1 MTLVVTANVVGKVRG
16 TPVRLPNRRRR
27 LSTIVARHK
36 PADGRRYV
44 VSVHRGGTDVYQ
56 PNDRTVRLRAA
67 WKHTLVGPND
77 TVLIT
82 VVPMGK
88 GFASIG
94 LAIASI
100 ALIALAPYAAP
111 ALAGAALGLPGAATG
126 TLSFA
131 IQAGMVL
138 GGVGLSIAA
147 QASSAAKTR
156 KEREVYSL
164 TGGGNVPRPG
174 ARKPLL
180 YGTCWSAPPL
190 SQKDYIGYDGDTMVL
205 VKRMTLGLG
214 KFQIHQVKVG
224 DALFWTE
231 DGGIQPP
238 FSTTTAGPSGTAIE
252 FLYEQPSSLASGD
265 VVSSDAVAGQQL
277 PRPGGNPEWT
287 PWFRAQPQGV
297 TTDQVQV
304 NWTFPR
310 VERQSSAGR
319 QVPGAAG
326 AVFQARRIDPTTGN
340 PIGEPFDIVRQ
351 DEGLVLATTP
361 LRRTALVRWPEQG
374 AYEVRGQNLHP
385 ANVNINQVNDV
396 TWDTLMAFEDD
407 IRIRP
412 LTTEVVI
419 RVRAGPGLTITAY
432 SDITVQAT
440 RILPVW
446 DGTTWTEQPT
456 RKAVWAYCDLVR
468 ASYGLAAPS
477 GVDADKAL
485 YYANLLSANDTY
497 DGALPEVSSF
507 WEAAGQ
513 ILLPMRADA
522 IKVGAVHSFVRDES
536 RAEPRHVL
544 TRRQIVRDSASATYK
559 TKVEGGDVIV
569 EFDRDG
575 DPRRPDEVRYSYGPP
590 SRTPKRYRVAGITDG
605 VHALKHA
612 KWLAAVAVFRG
623 AERAITTEWDGRLV
637 YPGDHILS
645 DLWFLQGKQVYGV
658 ASAAG
663 NLLTLDV
670 DANVPTA
677 WGYGS
682 IRTRA
687 GREWGILR
695 MRGQG
700 ARGLELH
707 PDDVIAAAAQSGMQL
722 SAVLARDTQDP
733 TTVVLGELV
742 ELQETYVAR
751 SAIPSDADHV
761 RIEMVRD
768 DARVWQLLDEDVIAP
783 APVNAD
789 SLAEPL
795 VPQISVLHARC
806 YRIETGIEVAWG
818 VSPTRGAR
826 TYEVELSYDN
836 GVTWETISPTSPA
849 SSGRAPMRQSEQ
861 PVTVRARAY
870 GRTGLHGE
878 WVSTTFTTVAPV
890 VQGEL
895 IEDFSVSHAKMTA
908 QLQKEIA
915 DINAKG
921 QATLALGQVTMDD
934 ALAAMK
940 EALAL
945 ANDHGADANAL
956 AESARRIA
964 AEMTRTAL
972 QIGQGTQFDAIRQIA
987 DAYDRL
993 AAEIATQRTTT
1004 YEQRQLT
1011 KVQLGRSFAAIERTE
1026 RASVS
1031 RDDALASVQTAL
1043 SVRLDTAEGGIV
1055 GNATAIQGISA
1066 QVTSAE
1072 GALIS
1077 QAQSITTL
1085 GSRIDANDL
1094 SISGQA
1100 TATQQ
1105 LTTRV
1110 KATEDNITSNS
1121 SAITQLQNTVST
1133 QGGLI
1138 TGQATAI
1145 GNLTT
1150 SVAANGSAITAVSD
1164 RTTVLEG
1171 KVTTQGG
1178 TITAQGTAIDQLKTD
1193 VSANAGSITAVSNRT
1208 TALESTVSTQGGQIS
1223 GNATG
1228 LSNLTTRVQAAEGK
1242 ITSQGESIT
1251 SLQSTVATQGGQIS
1265 GTSTALG
1272 TLTTR
1277 VGTAEG
1283 KITSQSEAITALQS
1297 TASTQAGQISGN
1309 ATATSNLTT
1318 RVDTAESTISGHTN
1332 SLKSQGDTI
1341 TSQGQAITSL
1351 QSSVST
1357 QGGQIS
1363 GLTSS
1368 VSSLTTRTET
1378 AEGKITTQ
1386 GQALTTLQGTVSTQ
1400 GGQISSTTTAV
1411 NNAWVVINSHDGI
1424 IVNQG
1429 KDISALSSTLSTQG
1443 GQISANASAI
1453 SGLTTRVSNAEGVNS
1468 SQADRIGALESTTS
1482 TQGGQITTNAQAIN
1496 SLQTVTS
1503 VHDTTI
1509 LSQAQDISF
1518 LSSKANTLDS
1528 NITAVAT
1535 TASNLSTRVYN
1546 TEVGLNAVAETTSSL
1561 TSTVGGH
1568 TSTLTTYG
1576 SSINGLQVQWGVTG
1590 YIDGQSGGFVFQG
1603 IRRLDGAVE
1612 YSVRISGSLFVSESI
1627 QGWALAGDSII
1638 VRTAQ
1643 IGTLIVGT
1651 SNMQN
1656 RAISQIAVELTGQAT
1671 SQLSVTTRASDSV
1684 IKLSALNYGTGGA
1697 QNPRSYNP
1705 GMLSIYRQNDGTLVA
1720 RTNNSFAYEGNV
1732 VYFGPTPLQ
1741 TFQVVGAGTWTYLA
1755 ENTCSVP
1762 SAMYFEILVLDK

>member
-1 MTLVVTANVVGKVRG
+1 MTLVVTANIVGQVRD

-36 PADGRRYV
+36 PADGRRFI

-56 PNDRTVRLRAA
+56 PNDRTVRLRAQ
-67 WKHTLVGPND
+67 WKHTLVGPGD
-77 TVLIT
+77 VVLIT
-82 VVPMGK
+82 TVPMGK

-111 ALAGAALGLPGAATG
+111 ALAGAALGLSGAATG

-138 GGVGLSIAA
+138 GGIGLSIAA

-180 YGTCWSAPPL
+180 YGRCWTAPPL

-214 KFQIHQVKVG
+214 KYQVHQIKVG
-224 DALFWTE
+224 DALFWTAE
-231 DGGIQPP
+231 GGIQPP
-238 FSTTTAGPSGTAIE
+238 FSTTTSGPAGTAVEI
-252 FLYEQPSSLASGD
+252 LYEQPSTLASGD

-326 AVFQARRIDPTTGN
+326 AVFQARRIDPITGN

-361 LRRTALVRWPEQG
+361 LRRSALVRWPEQG
-374 AYEVRGQNLHP
+374 AYEVRAQNLHP

-407 IRIRP
+407 IRVRP

-446 DGTTWTEQPT
+446 DGSTWTEQPT

-485 YYANLLSANDTY
+485 YYANLLTANDTY

-513 ILLPMRADA
+513 LLLPMRADA

-623 AERAITTEWDGRLV
+623 AERAVTTEWDGRLV

-670 DANVPTA
+670 DANVPA
-677 WGYGS
+677 DWGYGS

-707 PDDVIAAAAQSGMQL
+707 PDDVIAAAAQSGKQL

-733 TTVVLGELV
+733 TTVVLGDLV

-826 TYEVELSYDN
+826 TYEVELSYDG
-836 GVTWETISPTSPA
+836 GVTWETISPTGPA

-878 WVSTTFTTVAPV
+878 WIPTTFTTVAPV
-890 VQGEL
+890 VDGSL
-895 IEDFSVSHAKMTA
+895 VDDLSLTIAKMSA
-908 QLQKEIA
+908 QLQKEITA
-915 DINAKG
+915 QNDIG
-921 QATLALGQVTMDD
+921 RGLLAYGNQIQG
-934 ALAAMK
+934 
-940 EALAL
+940 EALEDARRAIDLAHDTVRGGMRQLQAALDLL
-945 ANDHGADANAL
+945 AN
-956 AESARRIA
+956 EA
-964 AEMTRTAL
+964 ATTA
-972 QIGQGTQFDAIRQIA
+972 A
-987 DAYDRL
+987 DAY
-993 AAEIATQRTTT
+993 
-1004 YEQRQLT
+1004 EQRELI
-1011 KVQLGRSFAAIERTE
+1011 KVGTSANFAAIERETVARIAQGE
-1026 RASVS
+1026 AYAAITTS
-1031 RDDALASVQTAL
+1031 LAS
-1043 SVRLDTAEGGIV
+1043 RLTLAEGDIV
-1055 GNATAIQGISA
+1055 GNATAIQGVSTR
-1066 QVTSAE
+1066 VTAAE
-1072 GALIS
+1072 GTIDAHS
-1077 QAQSITTL
+1077 QAITTL

-1094 SISGQA
+1094 SLSGQA
-1100 TATQQ
+1100 TAIQQ
-1105 LTTRV
+1105 LDTRV
-1110 KATEDNITSNS
+1110 AVTEGNV
-1121 SAITQLQNTVST
+1121 SAI
-1133 QGGLI
+1133 
-1138 TGQATAI
+1138 
-1145 GNLTT
+1145 
-1150 SVAANGSAITAVSD
+1150 
-1164 RTTVLEG
+1164 
-1171 KVTTQGG
+1171 
-1178 TITAQGTAIDQLKTD
+1178 
-1193 VSANAGSITAVSNRT
+1193 
-1208 TALESTVSTQGGQIS
+1208 
-1223 GNATG
+1223 
-1228 LSNLTTRVQAAEGK
+1228 
-1242 ITSQGESIT
+1242 
-1251 SLQSTVATQGGQIS
+1251 
-1265 GTSTALG
+1265 STAL
-1272 TLTTR
+1272 
-1277 VGTAEG
+1277 
-1283 KITSQSEAITALQS
+1283 TALQS
-1297 TASTQAGQISGN
+1297 TVQAQGGSIQAN
-1309 ATATSNLTT
+1309 ATAINLLETLT
-1318 RVDTAESTISGHTN
+1318 EVHDSAI
-1332 SLKSQGDTI
+1332 LSQG
-1341 TSQGQAITSL
+1341 
-1351 QSSVST
+1351 
-1357 QGGQIS
+1357 
-1363 GLTSS
+1363 
-1368 VSSLTTRTET
+1368 R
-1378 AEGKITTQ
+1378 
-1386 GQALTTLQGTVSTQ
+1386 
-1400 GGQISSTTTAV
+1400 
-1411 NNAWVVINSHDGI
+1411 
-1424 IVNQG
+1424 
-1429 KDISALSSTLSTQG
+1429 DISALSATLSIQG
-1443 GQISANASAI
+1443 GQITGTATALDQ
-1453 SGLTTRVSNAEGVNS
+1453 LTVRVGSTETENT
-1468 SQADRIGALESTTS
+1468 SQAGRLTALESTTS
-1482 TQGGQITTNAQAIN
+1482 TQSGQINLTSQAVSNLETLTQVQDQAI
-1496 SLQTVTS
+1496 
-1503 VHDTTI
+1503 
-1509 LSQAQDISF
+1509 LSHAQDISF
-1518 LSSKANTLDS
+1518 LSSQATNLQGD
-1528 NITAVAT
+1528 ITAVAT
-1535 TASNLSTRVYN
+1535 TAAALETRVFN
-1546 TEVGLNAVAETTSSL
+1546 TETGLNAVASTTQALS
-1561 TSTVGGH
+1561 TTVGGH

-1576 SSINGLQVQWGVTG
+1576 ASINGLSVQFGVTG
-1590 YIDGQSGGFVFQG
+1590 EIDGQTGGFIFQG
-1603 IRRLDGAVE
+1603 IRRLDGSVS
-1612 YSVRISGSLFVSESI
+1612 YSVRISGDLFVDGSVTSR
-1627 QGWALAGDSII
+1627 ALAATNLI
-1638 VRTAQ
+1638 VSSAQ
-1643 IGTLIVGT
+1643 IGSLVVGT
-1651 SNMQN
+1651 GNLADDSVTQ
-1656 RAISQIAVELTGQAT
+1656 RVKTDIAPGNATGSIT
-1671 SQLSVTTRASDSV
+1671 VTTRSPTARV
-1684 IKLSALNYGTGGA
+1684 EIFVQYLGTGGTSH
-1697 QNPRSYNP
+1697 PRVFTI
-1705 GMLSIYRQNDGTLVA
+1705 GAITVA
-1720 RTNNSFAYEGNV
+1720 RRNGPTVISVNNLISMDGQNQFFNGLNPNGEDSPGLGTFTYDYNNTQAVVGGATLKAV
-1732 VYFGPTPLQ
+1732 VY
-1741 TFQVVGAGTWTYLA
+1741 
-1755 ENTCSVP
+1755 
-1762 SAMYFEILVLDK
+1762 DK